1 VTEEG
6 KDDDWDAGAKDDGDD
21 VDDEAEI

>member
-1 VTEEG
+1 VNEEG